1 MSGTVVFEDAK
12 LQAVELIAE
21 TVTLNNFSV
30 STATTFQQTTNASNV
45 TTNTLRFT
53 NPATAFV
60 TTGNVGVGT
69 VSPNEKLHVNGNI
82 RIGGATGVDDNNDYS
97 IKSTGQLFI
106 RANDADL
113 DDSYVCGEMSAGVS
127 NVSSIVLC
135 GANTSTNYQMVYFK
149 TRNTERM
156 RIDKDGNVGIG
167 TTSPIG
173 KLDVWDGASNGT
185 NIQQNAFFYLRNPA
199 NAATNYGAAIVFENT
214 NGASGGRHSL
224 GRISA
229 LRENNAANY
238 SSYLQFSPTVNGTE
252 FEAMR
257 LTSSGNV
264 GIGTTNPNTQLDCYV
279 GTTAYGGIQ
288 VRSQSSGFAKL
299 IANAGQGGHNSIV
312 NAGDLGIVFSTD
324 SDHTSD
330 EANKGFYIAPWDSSS
345 GASGIRIN
353 ENGNV
358 GIGTAYPATSF
369 HVYRNTDHDHLLTIE
384 GKTTSGDDDIS
395 GGISFKHTSGHATG
409 YRGITWYN
417 TNNNNFLMGGVTMA
431 VGGAYNNCRIAFHAA
446 RNKASGDTVRAY
458 IDSYGTGGDLN
469 FTGQHRCFI
478 KEIPFTQIENVEGLI
493 VSADNNKYIK
503 MSDGIEAGSN
513 AITTNESLPV
523 VSLSN
528 VATDKKCFGV
538 ISASEDPESRQDR
551 YGNIVSVFE
560 KEKGDT
566 RVYINSVGEGA
577 VWITNINGNLESGD
591 YITTSNVTGYGM
603 KQDSEFLA
611 NYTVAKITM
620 DCDFEPVTQP
630 VQQIVKELS
639 NVNYWVETTYTDV
652 ELEEYSNLTEENRR
666 TVTDNEIVTYQK
678 IERTESTTER
688 EGWALDVRQELV
700 NVLDEHGQL
709 QWEDHPTDTEKA
721 YKIRYLTSD
730 GQITDESNAVHIAAF
745 VGCTY
750 HCG

>member
-60 TTGNVGVGT
+60 TTGNVEVGTANLFVDTTTGRVGIGT
-69 VSPNEKLHVNGNI
+69 VSPFEKLDVHGVSRISSAYPRLDFFCTTGRSTNAWGN
-82 RIGGATGVDDNNDYS
+82 
-97 IKSTGQLFI
+97 STGAAGDYRI
-106 RANDADL
+106 YSNSDASDATKRSL
-113 DDSYVCGEMSAGVS
+113 NFDYGQ
-127 NVSSIVLC
+127 
-135 GANTSTNYQMVYFK
+135 NTTHT
-149 TRNTERM
+149 TRMCINAA
-156 RIDKDGNVGIG
+156 GNVGIG
-167 TTSPIG
+167 TTSPTSMLELAANGGSSMITL
-173 KLDVWDGASNGT
+173 KRTNTSNG
-185 NIQQNAFFYLRNPA
+185 
-199 NAATNYGAAIVFENT
+199 GAKGGIRFTENT
-214 NGASGGRHSL
+214 NGYNVGVIACLGDGANTSGALCFYTKASSTETGVYLAASDERM
-224 GRISA
+224 RIS
-229 LRENNAANY
+229 
-238 SSYLQFSPTVNGTE
+238 
-252 FEAMR
+252 
-257 LTSSGNV
+257 SSGNV
-264 GIGTTNPNTQLDCYV
+264 GIGTATFTDTRNT
-279 GTTAYGGIQ
+279 GG
-288 VRSQSSGFAKL
+288 L
-299 IANAGQGGHNSIV
+299 HIANSKGISFAASTNSGSRHWRIR
-312 NAGDLGIVFSTD
+312 TD
-324 SDHTSD
+324 DYSDHGSLQISVSD
-330 EANKGFYIAPWDSSS
+330 NNSTHPDANDEHVMTMNRA
-345 GASGIRIN
+345 R
-353 ENGNV
+353 NV

-431 VGGAYNNCRIAFHAA
+431 VGGGYNNCRIAFHAA

-709 QWEDHPTDTEKA
+709 QWEDHPTETEKA